1 MKKLVAV
8 SIALFLK
15 DVDQSGFS
23 VWMQVRQ
30 DHGELNGKWEF
41 PGGKIESLETPVQAV
56 VREVKEEVDCDIE
69 SLKTK
74 LFRLYPY
81 QYGEKTIC
89 LFPFLI
95 EGAMPEKN
103 KGEWFHINF
112 EDKSFPLKEKIP
124 AANIP
129 LINDLCDY
137 LKTLVES
144 ESYSLLWR

>member
-1 MKKLVAV
+1 MKKIVPV

-15 DVDQSGFS
+15 DVDSSGFF
-23 VWMQVRQ
+23 VWMQVRYEE
-30 DHGELNGKWEF
+30 GELNGKWEF
-41 PGGKIESLETPVQAV
+41 PGGKIEAMETPIQAV

-69 SLKTK
+69 NLKAK

-89 LFPFLI
+89 LFPFII
-95 EGAMPEKN
+95 EGALPANN
-103 KGEWFHINF
+103 KGEWFRINYL
-112 EDKSFPLKEKIP
+112 EKSSLLKEKIP

-137 LKTLVES
+137 LKVLVES
-144 ESYSLLWR
+144 ESYNLIWR